1 MADGLTGRASWLPAV
16 VKSGSRNATFVFGDL
31 MLHEACSVHEA
42 VVTRLDWSV
51 CMCYYLFVIVVN
63 VNIDV
68 IVAVDCSNA
77 IAVYVLRSNCVHAE
91 VCLSKLTVVQ
101 SLFCSK

>member
-1 MADGLTGRASWLPAV
+1 M

-31 MLHEACSVHEA
+31 MLHEARRVVHEA

-51 CMCYYLFVIVVN
+51 CTCYYLFVIVVN
-63 VNIDV
+63 VNVDV

-77 IAVYVLRSNCVHAE
+77 IAVYSVVIVYMQKS
-91 VCLSKLTVVQ
+91 VCLS
-101 SLFCSK
+101 